1 MDMSPSALANNKHL
15 SQVAFG
21 LHMTLETIFV
31 PALLL
36 TDLAV
41 PSEPLEPF
49 GFHGIG
55 EVFRSADFSALPL
68 LKSGQVVSAN
78 SQKLI
83 YTEHLTMAVMDLD
96 RNTRSGVGSS
106 R

>member
-1 MDMSPSALANNKHL
+1 MRRIVVDMSPSALANNEHL
-15 SQVAFG
+15 PQVAFG

-41 PSEPLEPF
+41 PPELLEPF
-49 GFHGIG
+49 GLHRIG

-68 LKSGQVVSAN
+68 SKSSHQYCYS
-78 SQKLI
+78 KI
-83 YTEHLTMAVMDLD
+83 DKY
-96 RNTRSGVGSS
+96 
-106 R
+106 